1 MEFSIREELLAP
13 MIGQEILK
21 YVRREGFLEKLS
33 QKAES
38 KEHLMLEK
46 IRQVLDDGDMEDPEC
61 FLRIEAIMAVFEEEG
76 VSIFRHDW

>member
-38 KEHLMLEK
+38 KKHLMLEK